1 MKFRFACLLSNTLAL
16 LAAFNVARAQENLPT
31 GPSNYE
37 HDLQIFAPYN
47 LDLDN
52 KADDQWSGYFFE
64 YNKLF
69 WAYTGERTT
78 IGSPNVFETIDGVR
92 VNGEFA
98 EVIYHS
104 TANGDIGTSPEP
116 YLVTNTI
123 NNAVPRAAFAM
134 GDRYELGYRDG
145 GNGWL
150 IGVLDG
156 PEVNQSHLY
165 GFVPGAN
172 GELPPYLDPDYTGPD
187 DVSGTGRTLLSAS
200 PGLRA
205 FGWGSVPVLFETPPG
220 FLLGF
225 RDYVN
230 YLGEASTGTQAGP
243 MLYVGNYG
251 LTTEPGT
258 GNTTTTIPFFRL
270 ADDLNGNGVLG
281 SGLII
286 DPVTGLLGYFMDFDD
301 LHKFD
306 IFFDNVFVRARTQA
320 EGVEA
325 MWTHDL
331 TNQNYMAK
339 NQNNRLTAAWGAR
352 YLRLDDQFRVDAE
365 GSILGYSYWDTTF
378 KNNIVGP
385 QVALQWV
392 NERQRWLLQT
402 DARVLL
408 GYNIANWNQEGLMG
422 EELIPGALNRP
433 LFARPTAFAHGLR
446 EQEFSPVGEL
456 RVKAK
461 YKLTQAF
468 SVNFGYTGSAMAN
481 IRRAA
486 PSVKYYLPDMGYV
499 DAGTQTI
506 LTNGFDMGVEFIH

>member
-1 MKFRFACLLSNTLAL
+1 MKYRFVCLLTNTLAL
-16 LAAFNVARAQENLPT
+16 VAACNVARAQENLPT

-37 HDLQIFAPYN
+37 HDLEIFAPYN
-47 LDLDN
+47 LDLDS

-98 EVIYHS
+98 EVIYRP

-116 YLVTNTI
+116 YLVTNSIT
-123 NNAVPRAAFAM
+123 NAVPRAAFAM

-150 IGVLDG
+150 ISVLDG

-165 GFVPGAN
+165 GFTPGPN
-172 GELPPYLDPDYTGPD
+172 GELPPFIDPDYTGPD
-187 DVSGTGRTLLSAS
+187 DVSGDGRDLITADN
-200 PGLRA
+200 GLRA

-225 RDYVN
+225 RDYLN
-230 YLGEASTGTQAGP
+230 YLANATIGTQAGP

-251 LTTEPGT
+251 ASTEAGTADTTF
-258 GNTTTTIPFFRL
+258 TIFRN
-270 ADDLNGNGVLG
+270 ADDINGNGVLG
-281 SGLII
+281 SGFIV
-286 DPVTGLLGYFMDFDD
+286 DPVTGLIGFFMDFGD

-306 IFFDNVFVRARTQA
+306 IVFDNVLVRSRTQVD
-320 EGVEA
+320 GVEA

-331 TNQNYMAK
+331 TNQHYMAK
-339 NQNNRLTAAWGAR
+339 HQNNRLTAAWGAR
-352 YLRLDDQFRVDAE
+352 FLRLDDQFRVDAE
-365 GSILGYSYWDTTF
+365 GSILGRSFWDTTYT
-378 KNNIVGP
+378 NNIVGP
-385 QVALQWV
+385 QVGLQWV
-392 NERQRWLLQT
+392 NERQRWRLQT
-402 DARVLL
+402 DARFLF
-408 GYNIANWNQEGLMG
+408 GYNIANWDQEGLMG

-433 LFARPTAFAHGLR
+433 LFARPTYFAHGLR

-461 YKLTQAF
+461 YQLTQAF
-468 SVNFGYTGSAMAN
+468 SLNFGYTGSAMAN

-486 PSVKYYLPDMGYV
+486 PSVKYALPDMGYV
-499 DAGTQTI
+499 DAGTQTM
-506 LTNGFDMGVEFIH
+506 LSNGFDMGIEFVH

>member
-1 MKFRFACLLSNTLAL
+1 MKYRFACLLTSTLAL
-16 LAAFNVARAQENLPT
+16 LAACHVARGQENLPT

-78 IGSPNVFETIDGVR
+78 VGSPNVFETIDGVR

-98 EVIYHS
+98 EVIYRP
-104 TANGDIGTSPEP
+104 TGPNDIGTSPEP
-116 YLVTNTI
+116 YLVTNTL
-123 NNAVPRAAFAM
+123 NNVQPRAGFAM

-150 IGVLDG
+150 ISILDG
-156 PEVNQSHLY
+156 PELNQSHLY
-165 GFVPGAN
+165 GFAPNATLGGGVPPFISN
-172 GELPPYLDPDYTGPD
+172 DYTDGTDVGP
-187 DVSGTGRTLLSAS
+187 GTGAIAD
-200 PGLRA
+200 GNLRA
-205 FGWGSVPVLFETPPG
+205 FGFGSVPVLFETPPG

-225 RDYVN
+225 RDYLN
-230 YLGEASTGTQAGP
+230 FLGNATTGTQGGP
-243 MLYVGNYG
+243 LLYVGNYG

-258 GNTTTTIPFFRL
+258 GDTTIPFFRL
-270 ADDLNGNGVLG
+270 VDDINGNGVLG
-281 SGLII
+281 SGFILN
-286 DPVTGLLGYFMDFDD
+286 PNTGLLGFFIDFGD

-306 IFFDNVFVRARTQA
+306 IFFDNVFVRSQTQVD
-320 EGVEA
+320 GVEA

-352 YLRLDDQFRVDAE
+352 FLRLYDDFRVDAE
-365 GSILGYSYWDTTF
+365 GSILGRSWWDTSFT
-378 KNNIVGP
+378 NNIVGP

-392 NERQRWLLQT
+392 NERQRWRLQT
-402 DARVLL
+402 DARFLF
-408 GYNIANWNQEGLMG
+408 GYNIANWDQEGLMG

-433 LFARPTAFAHGLR
+433 LFARPTAFSHGLR

-461 YKLTQAF
+461 YQLTQAF
-468 SVNFGYTGSAMAN
+468 SFNFGYTGSAMAN

-486 PSVKYYLPDMGYV
+486 PSVHYYLPDMGYV
-499 DAGTQTI
+499 DAGTQTM
-506 LTNGFDMGVEFIH
+506 LSNGFDMGVEFVR